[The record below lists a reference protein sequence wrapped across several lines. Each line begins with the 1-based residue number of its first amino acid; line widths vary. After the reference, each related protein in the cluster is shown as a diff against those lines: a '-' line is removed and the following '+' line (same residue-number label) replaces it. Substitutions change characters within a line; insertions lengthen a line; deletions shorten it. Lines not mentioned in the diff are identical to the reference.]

1 MIELI
6 VTDMN
11 GANAMGDISR
21 AVARVDRKGRAH
33 VDAGG
38 WLSIRTDEAPARF
51 VSAIR
56 EAGYNAVVWWD
67 GRR

>member
-11 GANAMGDISR
+11 GAKAVDNISR
-21 AVARVDRKGRAH
+21 AVARVDREGRAH

-38 WLSIRTDEAPARF
+38 WLSIRSAEAPARF

-56 EAGYNAVVWWD
+56 DAGYNAVVWWD